1 MSATLELVDRL
12 HVSDRTLRRAVA
24 RGLLR
29 GVRNSPNKLV
39 LSPSERDY
47 AQSHWTLLEGLVR
60 ALRTEPSV
68 RAAILHGSV
77 AKGSDCADS
86 DVDIAVDLR
95 PGASTT
101 MPALERRLGR
111 AAGRRV
117 HVVRMEDALADARFA
132 LEILAHG
139 RPLVD
144 RAGVWRSLQR
154 RRSSL
159 ERESAEQAIVDSR
172 QMAAAWVRLTRAA
185 WARTPP
191 VSG

>member
-1 MSATLELVDRL
+1 MSATLELVGRL

-47 AQSHWTLLEGLVR
+47 ARSHWKLLEGLVR
-60 ALRTEPSV
+60 ALRTEPGV
-68 RAAILHGSV
+68 RAAILYGSV
-77 AKGSDCADS
+77 AKGSDRAGS
-86 DVDIAVDLR
+86 DVDIAVDPR
-95 PGASTT
+95 PGASTA

-111 AAGRRV
+111 AVGRRV

-132 LEILAHG
+132 LEIVTHG

-159 ERESAEQAIVDSR
+159 ERKSAEQAIVDSR

-185 WARTPP
+185 
-191 VSG
+191 